1 MSTSPLTGADVGA
14 EPGAAATTSGADI
27 AGAEVAPAGYPDLG
41 PGPLANAPA
50 GLDLLA
56 DVDLQVTVELGR
68 VRMKVR
74 DLLRLVEGSVVELN
88 RAAGAPVDVLAN
100 GSLIARG
107 DVVVVDDELGVRITE
122 LVRRP

>member
-1 MSTSPLTGADVGA
+1 MSSIPVPASAPAPAGQADVG
-14 EPGAAATTSGADI
+14 
-27 AGAEVAPAGYPDLG
+27 EVAPAGFPELG
-41 PGPLANAPA
+41 PGRSAETPA

-68 VRMKVR
+68 MRLKVR
-74 DLLRLVEGSVVELN
+74 DLLRLVEGSVVELD